1 MRLLAASLDGGKV
14 FPDLEQLSQPL
25 QFPDRLSANIQSF
38 IAESCWGV
46 MTYRVALTRSRTGRS
61 PLR

>member
-25 QFPDRLSANIQSF
+25 QFPDRLSANI
-38 IAESCWGV
+38 
-46 MTYRVALTRSRTGRS
+46 
-61 PLR
+61 